1 MSERLKHYK
10 KYQEQEDAGLPHSEF
25 SEDSEASWED
35 HENIHQKSSE
45 EDKAEIVNTEHEPLR
60 MYLREMGTIP
70 LLKKENEIEIA
81 KRIEN
86 SRKSLEKILFSFPY
100 TINKVL
106 SFKEKVI
113 KDETSPSEI
122 IMIQDDGNSSRI
134 IKRRKKNLLQALDQ
148 INKLYRKF
156 KSSKLINCKEK
167 SKATLEEIIEMIS
180 TLHLK
185 ESFISSVTDELKV
198 IYLKIGELLK
208 EMDAISVQLR
218 AKRHGAGTKRRLS
231 SISKKGASKS
241 GNSYAALL
249 KKQTECRKELR
260 SYESL
265 AGIRSSEMQEKM
277 RGLAEAAEE
286 ISSAKKAMI
295 ESNLRL
301 VVSIAKRYI
310 GKGLD
315 FDDLIQEGNI
325 GLMRAIDKF
334 EYQRGYKISTY
345 ATWWIRQSITRALA
359 DQSRIIRM
367 PVHMV
372 DTQHQI
378 LRATREFLQ
387 ENGCEASPED
397 IAERIKIPTKK
408 IKLILKASKEPVSL
422 ETPIGDEEES
432 HLDDFIEDKTS
443 PSPIDNLIKQDL
455 REQVEN
461 VLCRLNP
468 KESRIIR
475 ARYGID
481 EDTTQTLEELGSDF
495 NVSKERIRQIE
506 VKTIQK
512 LRNSSI
518 CNELRLF
525 AEKW

>member
-1 MSERLKHYK
+1 MSKRLDYYK
-10 KYQEQEDAGLPHSEF
+10 NHQEQEDTGLAHSEF
-25 SEDSEASWED
+25 SEDSETSWED
-35 HENIHQKSSE
+35 NENMHQKSSE
-45 EDKAEIVNTEHEPLR
+45 DDKAEFVNTEHEPLR

-70 LLKKENEIEIA
+70 LLKKEKEIEIA

-86 SRKSLEKILFSFPY
+86 GRGSLERILFSFPY
-100 TINKVL
+100 TINKLL
-106 SFKEKVI
+106 SFGEKI
-113 KDETSPSEI
+113 TKDEASLSD
-122 IMIQDDGNSSRI
+122 IMMIPDDGNSAKML
-134 IKRRKKNLLQALDQ
+134 KRRKKIFIQTVDQ

-156 KSSKLINCKEK
+156 KSSKTGNRKDR
-167 SKATLEEIIEMIS
+167 SNVSSEEIIKIIS
-180 TLHLK
+180 NLNLK
-185 ESFISSVTDELKV
+185 ESFISDVTNELRV
-198 IYLKIGELLK
+198 IYRQIEDLLK
-208 EMDAISVQLR
+208 EMASISVQLR
-218 AKRHGAGTKRRLS
+218 EERYGTATKRRLS
-231 SISKKGASKS
+231 SSSRKVVSKPEKS
-241 GNSYAALL
+241 YSALQ
-249 KKQTECRKELR
+249 KRQTACRKELA
-260 SYESL
+260 SYENL
-265 AGIRSSEMQEKM
+265 AGIGSLEIQTQM
-277 RGLAEAAEE
+277 RRLAEAVEE
-286 ISSAKKAMI
+286 ISNAKKAMI

-372 DTQHQI
+372 DAQHQI
-378 LRATREFLQ
+378 LKATREFLQ

-397 IAERIKIPTKK
+397 IADIIKIPVKK
-408 IKLILKASKEPVSL
+408 IKTIMRASREPVSL

-432 HLDDFIEDKTS
+432 HLDDFIEDKNS

-455 REQVEN
+455 RKQVES

-481 EDTTQTLEELGSDF
+481 ENTTQTLEELGLDF
-495 NVSKERIRQIE
+495 DVSKERIRQIE

-525 AEKW
+525 AEK

>member
-1 MSERLKHYK
+1 MAEKQDYYK
-10 KYQEQEDAGLPHSEF
+10 KYQKEDAGLPLGEF

-35 HENIHQKSSE
+35 HENIRQKSSE
-45 EDKAEIVNTEHEPLR
+45 EDKTEPVNTEHEPLR

-81 KRIEN
+81 KRIEQG
-86 SRKSLEKILFSFPY
+86 RKSLERILFSFPY
-100 TINKVL
+100 TINKIL
-106 SFKEKVI
+106 SFGNKI
-113 KDETSPSEI
+113 NKDEASLSEI
-122 IMIQDDGNSSRI
+122 IIIRDDDTSARRL
-134 IKRRKKNLLQALDQ
+134 KRRKKDFLQALDQ
-148 INKLYRKF
+148 INKQYRKF
-156 KSSKLINCKEK
+156 KSSKLNRFKEK
-167 SKATLEEIIEMIS
+167 YKASLEEIIEMII
-180 TLHLK
+180 TLNLK

-198 IYLKIGELLK
+198 IYLKIGDLLK

-218 AKRHGAGTKRRLS
+218 EKRSRAGTKKRLS
-231 SISKKGASKS
+231 TTTKKYASKS
-241 GNSYAALL
+241 VNSYAALQ
-249 KKQTECRKELR
+249 KKQTWCRKELS

-265 AGIRSSEMQEKM
+265 AGIGYPEIQERM
-277 RGLAEAAEE
+277 RRLAEAAEE

-325 GLMRAIDKF
+325 GLMKAIDKF

-372 DTQHQI
+372 DAQHQI

-397 IAERIKIPTKK
+397 ISEKIMIPVKK
-408 IKLILKASKEPVSL
+408 IKMILKASKEPVSL
-422 ETPIGDEEES
+422 ETPIGDEDES

-461 VLCRLNP
+461 VLCRLTP

-481 EDTTQTLEELGSDF
+481 EHATQTLEELGSEFD
-495 NVSKERIRQIE
+495 VSKERIRQIE
-506 VKTIQK
+506 VKTLQK
-512 LRNSSI
+512 LKNSSI